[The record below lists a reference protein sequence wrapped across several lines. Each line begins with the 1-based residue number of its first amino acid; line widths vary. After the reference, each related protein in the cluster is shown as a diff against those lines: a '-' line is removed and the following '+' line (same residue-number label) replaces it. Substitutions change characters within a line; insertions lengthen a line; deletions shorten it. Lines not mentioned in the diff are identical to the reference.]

1 MEVKMKRLYFAYG
14 SNLNMA
20 QMAIR
25 SPNAKPLGSAY
36 FPGWRLVFR
45 GVADIE
51 IGEPE
56 DLLPVGIWE
65 IGPEDEAALDRYEGV
80 SSGLYRQVM
89 INGMMTY
96 RMNSGGYRDP
106 SPLYFKTI
114 LDGYRDFGLDESELY
129 NARDYTTYI
138 GEDRDSAWI

>member
-1 MEVKMKRLYFAYG
+1 MAIRKLYFAYG
-14 SNLNMA
+14 SNLNVE
-20 QMAIR
+20 QMSYR
-25 SPNAKPLGSAY
+25 SPTATPLGSAY

-56 DLLPVGIWE
+56 DMLPVGIWE

-80 SSGLYRQVM
+80 KHGLYRKVI

-96 RMNSGGYRDP
+96 RMNHSGYAYPSSDYFRTILEGYRA
-106 SPLYFKTI
+106 
-114 LDGYRDFGLDESELY
+114 FGLDESELY
-129 NARDYTTYI
+129 NARDYSDYR
-138 GEDRDSAWI
+138 DRA

>member
-1 MEVKMKRLYFAYG
+1 MRRLYFAYG

-20 QMAIR
+20 QMAQR
-25 SPNAKPLGSAY
+25 SPTATPLGSAY

-80 SSGLYRQVM
+80 GSGLYRQVM

-96 RMNSGGYRDP
+96 RMNSGG
-106 SPLYFKTI
+106 
-114 LDGYRDFGLDESELY
+114 
-129 NARDYTTYI
+129 
-138 GEDRDSAWI
+138 

>member
-1 MEVKMKRLYFAYG
+1 MRRLYFAYG
-14 SNLNMA
+14 SNLNVS
-20 QMAIR
+20 QMTHRTPTAT
-25 SPNAKPLGSAY
+25 PLGSAY

-51 IGEPE
+51 IGEPD

-65 IGPEDEAALDRYEGV
+65 IGPEDEIALDRYEGV

-106 SPLYFKTI
+106 NPLYFKTI

-138 GEDRDSAWI
+138 GEDRDTAWI